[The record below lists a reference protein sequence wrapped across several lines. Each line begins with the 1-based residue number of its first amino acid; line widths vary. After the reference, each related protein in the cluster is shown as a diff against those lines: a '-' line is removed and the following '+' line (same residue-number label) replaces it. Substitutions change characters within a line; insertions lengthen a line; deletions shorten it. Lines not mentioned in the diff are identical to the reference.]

1 MAINVTPK
9 APEIGKHRTNRNEL
23 KTRDKYKC
31 SGVEDTG
38 QIERS
43 QELAVWLLYL
53 LSFCVLR
60 TMPPQSWVCDCG
72 TICEHTEGVRCRDQ
86 YCTTCRRNRCPKFIV
101 ARLHESH
108 RLWSRSFVVHMQ
120 VGMVVILDWWQMP
133 CIQCRCVGARCPY
146 DHISHPASVERIE
159 GAETRD
165 EAEYIVMRFVQAHT
179 GQAAPSS
186 ASGQRPLKIPRH
198 D

>member
-1 MAINVTPK
+1 M
-9 APEIGKHRTNRNEL
+9 HWL
-23 KTRDKYKC
+23 
-31 SGVEDTG
+31 
-38 QIERS
+38 

-60 TMPPQSWVCDCG
+60 TMPPPSWVCDCA
-72 TICEHTEGVRCRDQ
+72 TNCEHTEGVRCQDQ
-86 YCTTCRRNRCPKFIV
+86 YCTTCQRNRCPKFIV
-101 ARLHESH
+101 ARLRESH
-108 RLWSRSFVVHMQ
+108 RLWSLFTFTFN
-120 VGMVVILDWWQMP
+120 VVILDWNQMP
-133 CIQCRCVGARCPY
+133 CIRCRCVGARCPY
-146 DHISHPASVERIE
+146 DHTNHPASVERIE

-165 EAEYIVMRFVQAHT
+165 EAERIVMRFVRAHT